1 MQAVGIFAAMP
12 TQAVPSP
19 LAWRGED
26 FFRERPP
33 RPYCG
38 TPPRAWGGRAQEMGP
53 DYRPRNTPTGVGR
66 TSRPSSSR

>member
-38 TPPRAWGGRAQEMGP
+38 TPPRAWGGR
-53 DYRPRNTPTGVGR
+53 
-66 TSRPSSSR
+66 SL

>member
-38 TPPRAWGGRAQEMGP
+38 TPPRAWVCIPVNSATRSG
-53 DYRPRNTPTGVGR
+53 
-66 TSRPSSSR
+66 